1 MQTLLKDL
9 QYGFRMLL
17 KNPGTTAVAML
28 ALSLSIGANTAI
40 FSVVNS
46 VLLRPMLYHDSEHL
60 MVVWATQLS
69 KGIQQELI
77 SAPDFK
83 DWAEQNR
90 VFDRLAAIRA
100 QAMVLTGGE
109 LPERVETAVVSPSVF
124 ELLGVKPAIG
134 RTFFPEED
142 QPGKNRVA
150 VISQGLWK
158 SRFGGDLTALG
169 KSLIVDGN
177 SVMIIGVM
185 PAGFRLIDTPS
196 ELWMPYSPEPKDLT
210 PALRGIRTLKVIA
223 HLKPGVSPEQAGA
236 DMRSIASR
244 LELQYADVDGGWG
257 VRIVPLREQLVGNI
271 RTTLWTLL
279 GAVAFVL
286 LIACANVANLLLA
299 RAGSREKEVAIRT
312 ALGANPFRLARQLL
326 TESILLSVTSGVV
339 GVLLAYGSAALLTR
353 LGPAELVRAGE
364 IVIDWRVLLFTLL
377 VAVSTGILFGLAP
390 ALTSVKADVNSV
402 LRTSGRSN
410 TSSRGRA
417 NVRSLLVICEIG
429 CCVVLMIGAGLHLRS
444 FMRLEGVNP
453 GFRTDHVLTMQ
464 IALPKS
470 RYSGLNVALFYKQL
484 IERLQRLPGLRQ
496 AGVAR
501 DLPFSGGD
509 ASLNFVIENA
519 PILSTAEQPRAK
531 YRAVSAD
538 YFAAM
543 GIPLI
548 RGRYFNQAD
557 GEKTPGVVIINAAT
571 ARRFWPG
578 QDPIGKRMKAGFDES
593 QWCTIVGIVG
603 DVKHR
608 GLDAELNAE
617 TYYHYLQVP
626 PEWMN
631 FVEGTMTIVLRTQ
644 TDPAWMV
651 AAARNEVQRLD
662 KNQPVFNVK
671 TVEEMLHSSVAQPRF
686 RTLLMGI
693 FAGVAML
700 LAGTGLYGVIAYS
713 VSQRISEIGVRI
725 ALGAQKSDVLKLIVG
740 HGAQLAGIG
749 IGIGLVAAVG
759 LTRIISKLLFGVNAT
774 DPLTFAAMAALLL
787 LVALAASYIP
797 ARKAIKLN
805 PIAALHHE

>member
-1 MQTLLKDL
+1 MQTLLKDV

-46 VLLRPMLYHDSEHL
+46 VLLRPLLYQDAERL
-60 MVVWATQLS
+60 VVVWSTHLS

-77 SAPDFK
+77 SPPDFK
-83 DWAEQNR
+83 DWVEQNR
-90 VFDRLAAIRA
+90 VFDRIAAIRA
-100 QAMVLTGGE
+100 QASVVTGGE
-109 LPERVETAVVSPSVF
+109 LPERVETAVVSTSVF
-124 ELLGVKPAIG
+124 ELLGVKAALG
-134 RTFFPEED
+134 RTFFAEED
-142 QPGKNRVA
+142 QPGRNRVA

-158 SRFGGDLTALG
+158 SRFGGDMNVLG
-169 KSLIVDGN
+169 KSLTVDGN
-177 SVMIIGVM
+177 SVMVIGVM
-185 PAGFRLIDTPS
+185 PAGFRLLDIPS
-196 ELWMPYSPEPKDLT
+196 DLWMPYSPDAKEL
-210 PALRGIRTLKVIA
+210 ALRGIRTLKVIA
-223 HLKPGVSPEQAGA
+223 RLKPGIAPEQADA
-236 DMRSIASR
+236 DMGSVANR
-244 LELQYADVDGGWG
+244 LEQQYADVDGGFG
-257 VRIVPLREQLVGNI
+257 VRIVSLRQQLVGDI

-326 TESILLSVTSGVV
+326 TESVLLSVTSGMV
-339 GVLLAYGSAALLTR
+339 GVLLAYGSVAMLTR
-353 LGPAELVRAGE
+353 LGPPDLTRAGA
-364 IVIDWRVLLFTLL
+364 IVIDWRVLVFTLL
-377 VAVSTGILFGLAP
+377 VAMATGILFGLAP
-390 ALTSVKADVNSV
+390 AVTSMKADVNSV

-410 TSSRGRA
+410 TGSHGRA
-417 NVRSLLVICEIG
+417 KVRSLLVISEVA
-429 CCVVLMIGAGLHLRS
+429 CCVVLLIGAGLLLRS
-444 FMRLEGVNP
+444 FMRLQSVNP
-453 GFRTDHVLTMQ
+453 GFRTDHVLSMQ

-484 IERLQRLPGLRQ
+484 IERLQTLPGLQQ

-519 PILSTAEQPRAK
+519 AVLSTSEQPRAK

-538 YFAAM
+538 YFSAL
-543 GIPLI
+543 GIPLV

-557 GEKTPGVVIINAAT
+557 GEKTPGVVIINATT

-578 QDPIGKRMKAGFDES
+578 QDPIGKRIKAGFDES

-608 GLDAELNAE
+608 GLDSESNAE

-626 PEWMN
+626 PVWMN
-631 FVEGTMTIVLRTQ
+631 FVEGTMTIVLRTR
-644 TDPAWMV
+644 TDPAWMI
-651 AAARNEVQRLD
+651 AAARHEVQKLD

-671 TVEEMLHSSVAQPRF
+671 TVEELLHSSVAQPRF
-686 RTLLMGI
+686 RTLLLGI

-713 VSQRISEIGVRI
+713 VSQRINEIGVRI

-749 IGIGLVAAVG
+749 IGIGLMAAVG
-759 LTRIISKLLFGVNAT
+759 LMRIISKLLFGVDGT

-787 LVALAASYIP
+787 TVALAASYIP

-805 PIAALHHE
+805 PIAALRHE